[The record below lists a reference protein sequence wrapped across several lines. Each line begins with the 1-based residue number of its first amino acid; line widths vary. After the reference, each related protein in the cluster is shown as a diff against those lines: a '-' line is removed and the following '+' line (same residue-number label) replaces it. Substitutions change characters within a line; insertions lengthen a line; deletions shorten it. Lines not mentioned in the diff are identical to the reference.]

1 MRSNLTLA
9 LTVTV
14 TLTLTLTRCSPS
26 AEGRGSRRMCAARAL
41 TLALA
46 PTPTLTLN
54 LSLNLNPNPN
64 QVRSLRPARESLWA
78 AIRPLLQSVAAPP
91 SRPRGAFYYL
101 LPLPGSPVPRDRLP
115 YLPHTSPISP
125 QYLPRISQPA

>member
-1 MRSNLTLA
+1 
-9 LTVTV
+9 
-14 TLTLTLTRCSPS
+14 
-26 AEGRGSRRMCAARAL
+26 MCAARAL

-46 PTPTLTLN
+46 PTLTLTLN
-54 LSLNLNPNPN
+54 LTLNLNPNPN

-101 LPLPGSPVPRDRLP
+101 LPLPAGLAEEEAIRQLAADHGLLLLPGSAFGAPG
-115 YLPHTSPISP
+115 
-125 QYLPRISQPA
+125 